1 MAAGARLSSLAPRRG
16 INAVA
21 WVPKLCAIEA
31 VLAQDAWVSLPHRF
45 PGCFPI
51 SAEIQDSR
59 NFPGSVVFDV

>member
-1 MAAGARLSSLAPRRG
+1 M
-16 INAVA
+16 A